1 MAALGTP
8 GVYIERVA
16 LPPEPVARLSS
27 VAGFVGLASRGPL
40 NLPQRIRK
48 WDEFEIIFGSENDRY
63 YLPGAVKSFFA
74 NGGQLCY
81 VVRVAHSVDSD
92 GAPRAARY
100 RVRNTSGQPLFDIDA
115 SGVGSFGDDL
125 EFLLTASS
133 RLMTLTQTAP
143 IQSGVD
149 LLTVDSSADL
159 YDGMSVQLHPLNQGV
174 SALST
179 IDEVISETRIRLTEA
194 VTNDWPSGCNVVG
207 RGLSLTVKL
216 GSIEERFGALSLNP
230 EHPSYLLAVINGDPS
245 ESSWIANGEKGHS
258 TLIRIVN
265 PTSLRRPISGVDL
278 TLSLL
283 PSIVAVQT
291 GLDPVIPMASA
302 YYTGYDDSGYFP
314 YPNPAL
320 NGYQG
325 VAALEQIEQI
335 SLVAVPDL
343 CQMIQKASSGALFD
357 FPAYVSAQHRILD
370 HCEKMGDRMAILDPP
385 PLDGDPVAVIDAI
398 MDLYVP
404 SLAINSTGMNGA
416 LYFPWIRRKEVTAH
430 WPPSG
435 TVAGVFANTDALEGV
450 QRAPANIAMTDVIAL
465 QLALDSS
472 ATEQLTA
479 LGVNCLKSMPSLGP
493 AVWGART
500 LSNNSVYRYISA
512 RRTVLSVKR
521 ALRRTLAWAVF
532 EPNTPELKK
541 TIVGSVTAYLNGLF
555 RSGVLAGTKP
565 EEAFVVQAENMDD
578 NLIIDIGLALLIP
591 TEFVVIR
598 LRHTNETIEVYS

>member
-16 LPPEPVARLSS
+16 LPPEPVARHSG

-100 RVRNTSGQPLFDIDA
+100 GVRNTSGQPLFDIDA

-320 NGYQG
+320 DGYQG

>member
-320 NGYQG
+320 DGYQG

-435 TVAGVFANTDALEGV
+435 TVAGVFATTDALEGV
-450 QRAPANIAMTDVIAL
+450 QCAPANIAMTDVIAL
-465 QLALDSS
+465 ELALDSS

-598 LRHTNETIEVYS
+598 LRHTNETIEIYS

>member
-1 MAALGTP
+1 MPTLGTP

-16 LPPEPVARLSS
+16 VPPEPVVRLSS

-63 YLPGAVKSFFA
+63 YLPGAVKGFFA

-81 VVRVAHSVDSD
+81 VVRVAHPADSS

-100 RVRNTSGQPLFDIDA
+100 RVRNTSEEPLFDIDA

-125 EFLLTASS
+125 ELVLTASS
-133 RLMTLTQTAP
+133 RLMTLTKTTP
-143 IQSGVD
+143 IQSGGD

-159 YDGMSVQLHPLNQGV
+159 YDGMSVQLHPLKQGV
-174 SALST
+174 TALVT
-179 IDEVISETRIRLTEA
+179 IDEVISETRIRLTET
-194 VTNDWPSGCNVVG
+194 VSNDWPSGCKVVG

-265 PTSLRRPISGVDL
+265 PTSSRRPIARVDEEL
-278 TLSLL
+278 EK
-283 PSIVAVQT
+283 VQT
-291 GLDPVIPMASA
+291 GLDPVVPMASA
-302 YYTGYDDSGYFP
+302 YYTGYDDAGYFP

-320 NGYQG
+320 DGYQG

-343 CQMIQKASSGALFD
+343 CQMVQNASSGALFD
-357 FPAYVSAQHRILD
+357 FPAYVSAQHRILG

-385 PLDGDPVAVIDAI
+385 SLEGDPIEVIDAI
-398 MDLYVP
+398 MNLYVP
-404 SLAINSTGMNGA
+404 SLAIDSTGMNGA
-416 LYFPWIRRKEVTAH
+416 LYFPWIRRKEVTPH

-435 TVAGVFANTDALEGV
+435 TVAGVFAKTDALEGV

-465 QLALDSS
+465 ELALDAS

-521 ALRRTLAWAVF
+521 ALRRILAWAVF

-541 TIVGSVTAYLNGLF
+541 TILGSVTAYLSGLF

-598 LRHTNETIEVYS
+598 LRRANETIEVYS